1 MWQYGY
7 ISNEKGKKMN
17 ENLYR
22 FIIELMDEEQKDQLQ
37 AYLIMEG
44 TLKYN
49 VKSNN
54 WEIR

>member
-1 MWQYGY
+1 MDK
-7 ISNEKGKKMN
+7 NT
-17 ENLYR
+17 YR
-22 FIIELMDEEQKDQLQ
+22 FITALLDEEQKDQLQ

-54 WEIR
+54 WEIK